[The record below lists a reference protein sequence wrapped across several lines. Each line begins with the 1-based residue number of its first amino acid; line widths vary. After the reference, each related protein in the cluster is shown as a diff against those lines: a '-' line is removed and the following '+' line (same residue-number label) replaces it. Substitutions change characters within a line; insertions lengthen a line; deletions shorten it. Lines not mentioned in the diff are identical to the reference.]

1 MWGIR
6 IIIPESLQ
14 SQVLKSLHESHPGIS
29 NMKAIA
35 HSYFWWNGLDKDIEN
50 LGKSCQTCQ
59 AVQSH
64 PAAAPLHPWVWP
76 DTPWKQG
83 YVTLKQAQQKQY
95 HDKHAK
101 SHFFF
106 PGTPVMVRNFQEPN
120 KWIPGIILQK
130 LGPVTYRV
138 EIANGQI
145 LKQHIEHLILRR
157 ESSSVSTAP
166 DTTQLDSA
174 VCDNYQFT
182 TIPKMKLPQHSWT
195 NGSLNSLLYT
205 TTLSNT
211 AIHQNV

>member
-1 MWGIR
+1 
-6 IIIPESLQ
+6 
-14 SQVLKSLHESHPGIS
+14 
-29 NMKAIA
+29 MKASA
-35 HSYFWWNGLDKDIEN
+35 KDGKTLPHRLAEFLFTYHSTPHATTNVSPSKLFQQRKLRTRFDLMKPDIM
-50 LGKSCQTCQ
+50 
-59 AVQSH
+59 
-64 PAAAPLHPWVWP
+64 
-76 DTPWKQG
+76 G

-101 SHFFF
+101 SRFFF
-106 PGTPVMVRNFQEPN
+106 PVTPVMVRNFQEPN

-138 EIANGQI
+138 EIANGKI

-205 TTLSNT
+205 TTLINT